1 VRSGELQARLTAT
14 FRQEA
19 EEHLRFLSGNLTTLE
34 EGLPAAAHAAAVE
47 AAFRA
52 THTLKGAA
60 RSVGLGDVESRCQDL
75 ESDLSGVKQGR
86 LSLTPEMLGRL
97 RHGMDDVARLLAD
110 PVTWPSEPSNPGGAP
125 TSRIPV
131 SGAAVAP
138 AGPTTIRMDTARL
151 DELQADFENL
161 LVAKLAAEEREHEA
175 RALVETLVPVG
186 ASAGGDGAAR
196 VPRNR
201 AAEAQ
206 ARALLGRLARDRRA
220 LAVAV
225 DALGERMRHIRLMP
239 ASSVLELLP
248 PMAGEMA
255 RAIGK
260 EADFTI
266 EGAELEVDRKVL
278 ETIKAPLL
286 HLVRNAVDHGVE
298 APDVRER
305 AGKRRRA
312 RIAVRLAHRE
322 SRRIEVRVED
332 DGAGIDVAGLRAG
345 AVRARVMSPEGAAS
359 LPEAAALQLA
369 FSSGVSTS
377 PVITDLSGHGLG
389 MAIVRDRVER
399 LGGSVSVDSSP
410 GQGTAVTMTLPASI
424 ATFRGLLVRAGDGLV
439 LLPIEAVERALRVTV
454 ADMGRV
460 GGMDVLRWEGGVVP
474 AGSLAAI
481 LGRGAASGEARG
493 PRHCLI
499 VASGGEQ
506 GALLVDEVVG
516 EREVLV
522 KELEAPLVRV
532 RHVAGAGLLGGGE
545 LALILRPGD
554 LLRALRE
561 ALPVERVLPAEEAAP
576 AAILV
581 VDDSITTRT
590 MEKSLFEAA
599 GYRVQT
605 ASDGA
610 EAWAVLKSEPFDL
623 VVSDVDMPRVNG
635 FDLTARIRS
644 DPRLASLPVVLV
656 TALESREDKE
666 RGIEV
671 GANAYVIKSGFDQSK
686 LLEIIRRLV

>member
-1 VRSGELQARLTAT
+1 MAT
-14 FRQEA
+14 FREEA
-19 EEHLRFLSGNLTTLE
+19 EEHLRTLSGNLTALE
-34 EGLPAAAHAAAVE
+34 EGPADAEAVE

-60 RSVGLGDVESRCQDL
+60 RSVGLAGVEGLCQGL
-75 ESDLSGVKQGR
+75 ESVLGDIKQGR
-86 LSLTPEMLGRL
+86 LSLTPERLGRL
-97 RHGMDDVARLLAD
+97 QEGMDGVTRALAGETVAPPEPFGSPLH
-110 PVTWPSEPSNPGGAP
+110 SEGAP
-125 TSRIPV
+125 PP
-131 SGAAVAP
+131 APDPAVPSAP
-138 AGPTTIRMDTARL
+138 AAPTTIRMDIARL
-151 DELQADFENL
+151 DELQSHAESL
-161 LVAKLAAEEREHEA
+161 LVAKLAAEEREQEA
-175 RALVETLVPVG
+175 WRLVEALALD
-186 ASAGGDGAAR
+186 ASAGDGAAHN
-196 VPRNR
+196 PRNR
-201 AAEAQ
+201 AAETQ
-206 ARALLGRLARDRRA
+206 ARALVGRLSRDRRV

-225 DALGERMRHIRLMP
+225 DALGERMRHVRLMP

-248 PMAGEMA
+248 PMASEMA
-255 RAIGK
+255 RALGK
-260 EADFTI
+260 EADFTT

-278 ETIKAPLL
+278 ETIKDPLL
-286 HLVRNAVDHGVE
+286 HLVRNALDHGVE

-312 RIAVRLAHRE
+312 RIAVRFLPRE

-345 AVRARVMSPEGAAS
+345 AVRARLMSPEIAGS

-399 LGGSVSVDSSP
+399 LGGSVSVHSSP
-410 GQGTAVTMTLPASI
+410 GQGTAVTMTLPTTI
-424 ATFRGLLVRAGDGLV
+424 ATFHGLLVRVGDQLV
-439 LLPIEAVERALRVTV
+439 LLPIEAVERALRVT
-454 ADMGRV
+454 ALDMGRV
-460 GGMDVLRWEGGVVP
+460 GGRDVLRWEGRVVP
-474 AGSLAAI
+474 AGSLGAL
-481 LGRGAASGEARG
+481 LGRGAARGEVPG
-493 PRHCLI
+493 PRPCLI
-499 VASGGEQ
+499 VASGGEH
-506 GALLVDEVVG
+506 GALLVDEVLG

-554 LLRALRE
+554 LLRALRD
-561 ALPVERVLPAEEAAP
+561 ALPAEPVQPAEEQETETEART

-605 ASDGA
+605 ATDGA
-610 EAWAVLKSEPFDL
+610 EAWAALKSEPFDL
-623 VVSDVDMPRVNG
+623 VVSDVDMPRLNG
-635 FDLTARIRS
+635 FDLTTRIRS

>member
-1 VRSGELQARLTAT
+1 VRLMAT

-19 EEHLRFLSGNLTTLE
+19 EEHLRFLSGSLNTLE
-34 EGLPAAAHAAAVE
+34 QGLPAAAHDSAVE

-60 RSVGLGDVESRCQDL
+60 RSVGLADVESRCQDL
-75 ESDLSGVKQGR
+75 ESDLSGVKHGR

-110 PVTWPSEPSNPGGAP
+110 HVTPPAAPGTPEGAP
-125 TSRIPV
+125 TTRIPV
-131 SGAAVAP
+131 PAAGPPAGAA
-138 AGPTTIRMDTARL
+138 TIRMETARL
-151 DELQADFENL
+151 DELQSHSENL
-161 LVAKLAAEEREHEA
+161 LVAKLAAEEREREA

-186 ASAGGDGAAR
+186 AVAARDGASGAL
-196 VPRNR
+196 RNR
-201 AAEAQ
+201 AAETQ
-206 ARALLGRLARDRRA
+206 ARALMGRLSRDRRA

-225 DALGERMRHIRLMP
+225 DALGERMRHVRLMP

-260 EADFTI
+260 EADFTT

-278 ETIKAPLL
+278 ETIKDPLL
-286 HLVRNAVDHGVE
+286 HLVRNALDHGVE

-312 RIAVRLAHRE
+312 RIAVRFAHRE

-345 AVRARVMSPEGAAS
+345 AVRARMMSPEGAAS
-359 LPEAAALQLA
+359 LPDAAALQLA

-399 LGGSVSVDSSP
+399 LGGSVAVESSP
-410 GQGTAVTMTLPASI
+410 GQGTAVTMILPASI
-424 ATFRGLLVRAGDGLV
+424 ATFRGLLVRVGHQLV

-460 GGMDVLRWEGGVVP
+460 GGMDVLRWEGRVVP
-474 AGSLAAI
+474 AGSLGAI
-481 LGRGAASGEARG
+481 LGREGAGGEAGG
-493 PRHCLI
+493 PRPCLI
-499 VASGGEQ
+499 VASGGER

-561 ALPVERVLPAEEAAP
+561 TLPAEETALAVVEEAR

-605 ASDGA
+605 ATDGA
-610 EAWAVLKSEPFDL
+610 EAWAALKSEPFDL
-623 VVSDVDMPRVNG
+623 VVSDVDMPRLNG

-644 DPRLASLPVVLV
+644 DARLASLPVVLV

-686 LLEIIRRLV
+686 LLEIVRRLV